1 MYMETKPKGSIH
13 IHSAMICPSV
23 MSIASS
29 PKFTVVMTYLVLGL
43 ARVNVHSSLR

>member
-23 MSIASS
+23 MIIPSS
-29 PKFTVVMTYLVLGL
+29 RKLTFSMTHLIL
-43 ARVNVHSSLR
+43 A